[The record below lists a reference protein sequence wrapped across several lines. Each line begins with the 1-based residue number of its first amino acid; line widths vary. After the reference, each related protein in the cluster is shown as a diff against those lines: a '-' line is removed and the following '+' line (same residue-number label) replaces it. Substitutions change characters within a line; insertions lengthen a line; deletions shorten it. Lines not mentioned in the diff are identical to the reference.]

1 MLERKLRK
9 ICYFRGCVHAM
20 KLSPNLRTQSLDMR
34 KAAMSGDTKK
44 VWKLEVKKLDIILAM
59 VNDPEEV
66 VEQKEEDIL

>member
-1 MLERKLRK
+1 
-9 ICYFRGCVHAM
+9 M

>member
-1 MLERKLRK
+1 
-9 ICYFRGCVHAM
+9 M

-44 VWKLEVKKLDIILAM
+44 VWTLEVKKLDIILAM

>member
-1 MLERKLRK
+1 
-9 ICYFRGCVHAM
+9 M

-66 VEQKEEDIL
+66 VEQNEEDIL